1 MELDKLR
8 ILLLDDD
15 EVDRMA
21 VKRLVEKDGLP
32 YEIDLAVSIAEATQK
47 LADRYYDLALL
58 DYLLPD
64 GRGLDLLKI
73 TGEVPVIF
81 VTGSGDENIAV
92 QALRGGAYDYLIK
105 DPERNYLIVLPATIN
120 NVMERKKAEN
130 ALKESEIKHRVLLNC
145 IKTPI
150 LALKEDITIF
160 YCNDTY
166 AEFVKLPIEQLE
178 GKKLIEVFPR
188 INGSETYKTYL
199 DVLKTGKTL
208 VVEGKFEN
216 RYLSSSIYRTPW
228 GILAVAE
235 DITERKVAQEALVR
249 ANEELERRVAER
261 TAELAEAN
269 SELQRSY
276 NDTIGAITAAMDA
289 KDSYTRGHSERVRDI
304 AMLIGHKLDLSEES
318 LKKLSYASLLHDIG
332 KIGICDV
339 VLTKK
344 TALTRQEYEEI
355 KKHPEI
361 GGKLVGEIELL
372 REVAPLIAAHH
383 ENFDG
388 SGYPKGLKGEDIPIE
403 ARIIGVADAYESMIS
418 DRPYRKAYDDKEVL
432 KRLDGATGTQLDP
445 LIVDKLK
452 ECI

>member
-1 MELDKLR
+1 MNQEKLR

-15 EVDRMA
+15 IIDRMA
-21 VKRLVEKDGLP
+21 IKRLVEKEGLS
-32 YEIDLAVSIAEATQK
+32 YDIDMAVSVAEASQK
-47 LADRYYDLALL
+47 LADNHYDLALL

-120 NVMERKKAEN
+120 NVMERKGAEK
-130 ALKESEIKHRVLLNC
+130 ALKESEIKHRVLLNS

-150 LALKEDITIF
+150 LAIREDMTIF

-166 AEFVKLPIEQLE
+166 ADFVKLPVGEIE
-178 GKKLIEVFPR
+178 GRKLIDVFPKVAD
-188 INGSETYKTYL
+188 SETHQAYVR
-199 DVLKTGKTL
+199 VLKTGEMT
-208 VVEGKFEN
+208 VVEGRYES
-216 RYLSSSIYRTPW
+216 RYLKSSIYRTPW

-235 DITERKVAQEALVR
+235 DVTERILAQQALVK
-249 ANEELERRVAER
+249 ANEELEARVAER

-269 SELQRSY
+269 AGLQRSY
-276 NDTIGAITAAMDA
+276 NDTIAAITAAMDA

-304 AMLIGHKLDLSEES
+304 AMEIGHKIGLSEES

-332 KIGICDV
+332 KIGICDA

-344 TALTRQEYEEI
+344 TALTSREYEEI

-361 GGKLVGEIELL
+361 GGKLVEEIELL
-372 REVAPLIAAHH
+372 REVGPIIAAHH

-388 SGYPKGLKGEDIPIE
+388 SGYPKGLKGEKIPIE

-418 DRPYRKAYDDKEVL
+418 DRPYRKAYQDKDVL
-432 KRLDGATGTQLDP
+432 KRLDEATGTQLDP
-445 LIVDKLK
+445 LIVAKLR
-452 ECI
+452 EIL